1 MANKKPSKK
10 SSEKSSE
17 KSAGKVAGKKKAAS
31 AARQSKPNIG
41 AIARILDTAALNAQ
55 ATQQLSETVELTLA
69 EAYEVQRQTIAL
81 RLRRGERRVGI
92 KMGFTSRAKIVQ
104 MGISDMIWGRLT
116 SGMIVEEGAPMDFS
130 RFIHPRVEP
139 EIAFL
144 LKRPLFGL
152 VTPMQAMDAVEA
164 IAPAL
169 EIIDSRYDN
178 FKFSLADV
186 VADNASSSGFVTGP
200 WVKPDFDFSNLGLV
214 LNFNGKPVQI
224 GSTAAIMGHP
234 LRSLVAAARFAAE
247 AGEPLQT
254 GWIVMAGGATAAEAL
269 SPNQH
274 VEMEMERMGR
284 VSFTTRG

>member
-1 MANKKPSKK
+1 MATKKPSKK
-10 SSEKSSE
+10 SVAKPAERKSD
-17 KSAGKVAGKKKAAS
+17 KKKAAS
-31 AARQSKPNIG
+31 ASRRAKPNISM
-41 AIARILDTAALNAQ
+41 IARTLDDAARNVQ
-55 ATQQLSETVELTLA
+55 ATTQISDSVELTLA
-69 EAYEVQRQTIAL
+69 EAYEVQRQAIAL
-81 RLRRGERRVGI
+81 RVRRGERRVGI

-178 FKFSLADV
+178 FKFSLGDV

-214 LNFNGKPVQI
+214 LNFDGKPVQI

-254 GWIVMAGGATAAEAL
+254 GWIVMAGGATAAEGL

-274 VEMEMERMGR
+274 VEMEMEKMGR
-284 VSFTTRG
+284 VSFTTRA